1 MLPFSIIIGGAI
13 MIALLLNF
21 SFLRVFFQSFLAIV
35 ILILFG
41 FFINLGIN
49 EIIFNALLTWVPAI
63 ILSIIFLKNY
73 SITLTIQILSIITI
87 LLLAFFY
94 FYTSDPNYFW
104 SRTLTEFSDIL
115 WSSGFEEQANSIQS
129 QINIIAEQMTI
140 IIAISL
146 WSLYSFVLLLGSAI
160 YKSSLKK
167 ELNSGSFVDLNLG
180 RSLAIFAAISS
191 LCLFIFEVEWLKNIA
206 YLSFMFFWLQGLAIF
221 HWLYIN
227 GLLPKF
233 GLIALYVIMPFFNIL
248 LVMLLAVLGYT
259 DAWFNLRSKIKPTKS
274 Q

>member
-1 MLPFSIIIGGAI
+1 MITGGAI

-21 SFLRVFFQSFLAIV
+21 SFIRVFFQSFVAIF

-49 EIIFNALLTWVPAI
+49 EVVLKAFLTWFPAI
-63 ILSIIFLKNY
+63 ILSIIFLRNH

-87 LLLAFFY
+87 FFLAIFY
-94 FYTSDPNYFW
+94 FYISDPSYFW
-104 SRTLTEFSDIL
+104 NQILTEISDIL
-115 WSSGFEEQANSIQS
+115 LNNGFEEQANSIQS

-140 IIAISL
+140 IIAITL
-146 WSLYSFVLLLGSAI
+146 WSLYSFVLLLGEAI
-160 YKSSLKK
+160 YKSSLK
-167 ELNSGSFVDLNLG
+167 EALNSGNFVALNLG

-191 LCLFIFEVEWLKNIA
+191 LCLFIFEAEWLKNIA

-233 GLIALYVIMPFFNIL
+233 GLVALYVIMPFFNIL
-248 LVMLLAVLGYT
+248 MVMLLAVLGYT
-259 DAWFNLRSKIKPTKS
+259 DAWFNFRSKVKPIKS